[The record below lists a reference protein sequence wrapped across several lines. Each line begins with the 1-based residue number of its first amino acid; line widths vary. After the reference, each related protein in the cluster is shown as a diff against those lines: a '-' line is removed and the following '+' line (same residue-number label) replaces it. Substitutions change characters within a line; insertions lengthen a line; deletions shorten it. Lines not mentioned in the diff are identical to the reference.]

1 MNILILTHS
10 YPDSINKWRGLFI
23 MEQAKALSVQNNV
36 TVIYFTVDYS
46 HLAPFSKPEYSKTQ
60 SGRLTE
66 YHVITGRS
74 FPVINQVKYFSDT
87 WKFIKKEILSNQKP
101 DIINSHISYPAGFL
115 GTIIQKLTGIPNV
128 TTEHSWI
135 RKHFRST
142 IHKQCVLYSLRNSAG
157 YIAVSNSLK
166 DDIQSV
172 VKREIAVVPNV
183 IDTSRFRIADKKR
196 SEKLDIGLLGGM
208 GNYRKGLDILIR
220 AVALLQNKNIN
231 VHIGGSGKLLDRF
244 KTMAIE
250 SGVKGNFIFYGDVPG
265 DDTPQ
270 FYSRLDAFV
279 LASRDETFG
288 VVVIEA
294 MASGLPV
301 IATDCGGP
309 REIITPETGVLV
321 RKEDP
326 EDLARAIELMQE
338 NIGKYDQVAIRKYAE
353 SKYGQEAFVKRISG
367 VFRTNLNN
375 PTTESTR
382 DSQRTQRQKQ

>member
-23 MEQAKALSVQNNV
+23 KEQAKALSVQNDV
-36 TVIYFTVDYS
+36 TVIYFTVNYS
-46 HLAPFSKPEYSKTQ
+46 RLAPFSKPEYTETQ

-87 WKFIKKEILSNQKP
+87 WKFIKKEILSRQKP

-135 RKHFRST
+135 RKHFRSA

-157 YIAVSNSLK
+157 YIAVSNALK
-166 DDIQSV
+166 EDIRSV
-172 VKREIAVVPNV
+172 VNRNIEVVPNV
-183 IDTSRFRIADKKR
+183 VDTGRFRISNKKPGER
-196 SEKLDIGLLGGM
+196 LDIGLLGGM
-208 GNYRKGLDILIR
+208 GNYRKGLDILIKSI
-220 AVALLQNKNIN
+220 ALLKNKNIN
-231 VHIGGSGKLLDRF
+231 VHCGGSGKLLDKF
-244 KTMAIE
+244 KAIASE
-250 SGVKGNFIFYGDVPG
+250 SGVMDNFIFYGDVPAEE
-265 DDTPQ
+265 TPQ

-301 IATDCGGP
+301 IATNCGGP
-309 REIITPETGVLV
+309 KEIITPETGVLV
-321 RKEDP
+321 KKEDP
-326 EDLARAIELMQE
+326 EDLARAIEFMQE
-338 NIGKYDQVAIRKYAE
+338 NIGKYDRQSIRKYAE
-353 SKYGQEAFVKRISG
+353 SKYGQEAFVKAIEKT
-367 VFRTNLNN
+367 FQNII
-375 PTTESTR
+375 
-382 DSQRTQRQKQ
+382 QIYI

>member
-10 YPDSINKWRGLFI
+10 YPDTVNKWRGLFI
-23 MEQAKALSVQNNV
+23 KEQAKALSLHNDVSV
-36 TVIYFTVDYS
+36 VYFTVDYS
-46 HLAPFSKPEYSKTQ
+46 RLAPFSKPKHSVAQ

-66 YHVITGRS
+66 YNVITGRS
-74 FPVINQVKYFSDT
+74 FPVINQLKYFSDT
-87 WKFIKKEILSNQKP
+87 WTFIKKEIITKQKP

-115 GTIIQKLTGIPNV
+115 GTIIQKLTGIPNI

-135 RKHFRST
+135 RKHFRSPV
-142 IHKQCVLYSLRNSAG
+142 HKQCVLYSLKNSAG
-157 YIAVSNSLK
+157 YIAVSNALK
-166 DDIQSV
+166 DDIQGV
-172 VKREIAVVPNV
+172 VNRKISVVPNV
-183 IDTSRFRIADKKR
+183 IDTGRFRIADKKR
-196 SEKLDIGLLGGM
+196 GEKLDIGLLGGM

-220 AVALLQNKNIN
+220 AVALLKNKNIN
-231 VHIGGSGKLLDRF
+231 VHIGGSGKLLDKF
-244 KTMAIE
+244 KAMASE
-250 SGVKGNFIFYGDVPG
+250 SGVIENFIFYGDVPAEE
-265 DDTPQ
+265 TPG

-326 EDLARAIELMQE
+326 EDLVRAIELLQE
-338 NIGKYDQVAIRKYAE
+338 NIGKYDPDAIRKYAD
-353 SKYGQEAFVKRISG
+353 SKYGQEAFVKAIEKT
-367 VFRTNLNN
+367 FQNII
-375 PTTESTR
+375 
-382 DSQRTQRQKQ
+382 QIYI